1 MSATSVVMTRP
12 AQARRSTLVDVTG
25 VLAIAQR
32 DLLKFLRDPPRLLST
47 FIFPFIF
54 IAVLGGSFQANLG
67 ANAGYDFLAFTFTGV
82 LAQTLFQ
89 STAMGIVSLI
99 DDRENDFSQEIFVAP
114 ISRYAI
120 VIGKIVGESLV
131 AMAQGLGIVVFG
143 LVIGVHFDLA
153 RGLALL
159 PVAVVI
165 CLFGG
170 AFGVVVLANLG
181 SRRAAEQV
189 FPFIFLPQFFLAGV
203 FNPIQELPLWL
214 DVLSHLSP
222 MRYAVDLA
230 RGIFYAGHPEYS
242 SVVLASPLFNLAL
255 IAVLFV
261 VCLGIGTFLFVRG
274 ERNR

>member
-1 MSATSVVMTRP
+1 MSAASAVMSRP
-12 AQARRSTLVDVTG
+12 AAARRSALVDVWA

-99 DDRENDFSQEIFVAP
+99 DDRENDFSQEMFVAP

-120 VIGKIVGESLV
+120 VVGKIVGESLV
-131 AMAQGLGIVVFG
+131 AMAQGLGIVLFA
-143 LVIGVHFDLA
+143 LVIGVQLDPA
-153 RGLALL
+153 RVLGLL

-170 AFGVVVLANLG
+170 SFGVVVLANLG
-181 SRRAAEQV
+181 SRRASEQV

-203 FNPIQELPLWL
+203 FNPIQVLPLWL

-230 RGIFYAGHPEYS
+230 RGVFYAGHEEYS

-261 VCLGIGTFLFVRG
+261 VFLSVGTVLFVRG